1 MGIRLHCDGPGC
13 DRSIPVDLSEGRI
26 DLRSTEWWI
35 VTGTGGSI
43 CGCCVA
49 HLNTAAGV
57 SGRKFLTPTTLNSY
71 AIPMPPALNP

>member
-57 SGRKFLTPTTLNSY
+57 SGRKFLTPTTLDFSTQSLCH
-71 AIPMPPALNP
+71 PR